1 MRKLRWMCA
10 IVCAAALCAG
20 TASAAVKNSDREAA
34 IESKAA
40 AESEAV
46 ISKAGE
52 KNAAES
58 KASESKVDSKSESGK
73 AAESKADDSKAEE
86 SKAAESKAA
95 ETKPADGKDKAQD
108 DAAKKSGESLD
119 DLFRNWENRR
129 DRETQGRDD
138 RFPITGREE
147 GDRPDFGGSD
157 EKPEDGEFDK
167 DIDDMRE
174 VTVCG
179 SGSVKVVPDMAE
191 FVFGV
196 TSTDKDAAWAQK
208 KNAESIDKVI
218 AKLEELGVDEKSIT
232 TSGYSIY
239 PQYDYSSDKQELT
252 GYEVRTT
259 LTVKDQKIEAAG
271 KIISECVEAGIN
283 DFDYINFLS
292 SEYEEAYQE
301 ALTQAVK
308 AARKKA
314 EVLAAAAGMKLGD
327 VIMMTE
333 GYQDTSASYTR
344 TKGTAA
350 MALDASAA
358 DMSLMAGE
366 SEISATVTVAYEMR

>member
-1 MRKLRWMCA
+1 MRKLRWICA

-46 ISKAGE
+46 VSKAGE
-52 KNAAES
+52 RDAAES
-58 KASESKVDSKSESGK
+58 KAG
-73 AAESKADDSKAEE
+73 E

-95 ETKPADGKDKAQD
+95 ESEAAESKPADGKDKAQD
-108 DAAKKSGESLD
+108 DAAKKSEESLD
-119 DLFRNWENRR
+119 ELFREWENRR
-129 DRETQGRDD
+129 DRETQGQDN
-138 RFPITGREE
+138 RFSITGREE

-179 SGSVKVVPDMAE
+179 SGSVKMVPDMAE

-208 KNAESIDKVI
+208 KNSESVDKVI
-218 AKLEELGVDEKSIT
+218 AKLKELGVDEKSIT

-239 PQYDYSSDKQELT
+239 PQYDYSSDKQELS

-259 LTVKDQKIEAAG
+259 LTVKDQKIDEAG
-271 KIISECVEAGIN
+271 TIISECVKAGIN
-283 DFDYINFLS
+283 DFDYINFLCS
-292 SEYEEAYQE
+292 DYEDAYQE

-344 TKGTAA
+344 TNGTAA

-358 DMSLMAGE
+358 DMTLMAGE
-366 SEISATVTVAYEMR
+366 SEISATVTVVYEMK